1 MTVLYDWPVHG
12 LIAAAALTVP
22 LAIVLLTKAAYHRKL
37 LAPPSPLA
45 SLRWWAWAGIALCM
59 LHQFEEHGVDF
70 LGRPYHFR
78 SFLCRSAGFS
88 SLKSCPASAEFIF
101 ASNVCTL
108 WVGCVLAALYAKTNP
123 NLVLTTFSVH
133 LVSSFTHIVPAYS
146 ALARGESWRTAYN
159 PGLLSAALLVLPC
172 SLWVLRLWWQ
182 QAGGVATGKPGRQ
195 GKPVGFLTKIVR
207 LAVALYSGVC
217 IYQTAMMSLAWR
229 SLGIV
234 GEDGLFAIQLGLGLL
249 PLAVSRVLM
258 PSF

>member
-108 WVGCVLAALYAKTNP
+108 WVGCVLAA
-123 NLVLTTFSVH
+123 F
-133 LVSSFTHIVPAYS
+133 SFTHIVPAYS
-146 ALARGESWRTAYN
+146 ALA
-159 PGLLSAALLVLPC
+159 LSGSCGFGGSKLAASLPASLGVKGSLLV
-172 SLWVLRLWWQ
+172 
-182 QAGGVATGKPGRQ
+182 
-195 GKPVGFLTKIVR
+195 F
-207 LAVALYSGVC
+207 
-217 IYQTAMMSLAWR
+217 
-229 SLGIV
+229 
-234 GEDGLFAIQLGLGLL
+234 
-249 PLAVSRVLM
+249 
-258 PSF
+258 